1 MIGTGTKIHQ
11 HQSYFHKVLEMKLYS
26 SFGWTSETNFIIYCS
41 SRSMSRKLPRKRWNN
56 DDAFTKK
63 NYISIYIVKRLMMM
77 TLLIQGARLDPFF
90 QGLLSLVECY
100 FKCLLSSFLWCCF
113 IFFIFITRCII
124 IFIVCFLIFRNYIS
138 FCQFL

>member
-11 HQSYFHKVLEMKLYS
+11 HQRYFHKVLEMKLYS

-63 NYISIYIVKRLMMM
+63 ELYFDLHSEKTDDDDITYI
-77 TLLIQGARLDPFF
+77 G
-90 QGLLSLVECY
+90 C
-100 FKCLLSSFLWCCF
+100 
-113 IFFIFITRCII
+113 
-124 IFIVCFLIFRNYIS
+124 
-138 FCQFL
+138 